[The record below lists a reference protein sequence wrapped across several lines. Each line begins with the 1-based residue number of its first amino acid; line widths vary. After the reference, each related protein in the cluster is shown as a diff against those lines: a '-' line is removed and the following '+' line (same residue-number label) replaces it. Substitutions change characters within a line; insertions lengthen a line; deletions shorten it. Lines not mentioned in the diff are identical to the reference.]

1 MEEKGKKKERIEEN
15 RGMNSD
21 EFVFLG
27 AYRRKNHF
35 STLIFYLIEENE
47 RKNEDFVRKIG
58 RF

>member
-27 AYRRKNHF
+27 
-35 STLIFYLIEENE
+35 LIEG
-47 RKNEDFVRKIG
+47 KIV
-58 RF
+58 FPP